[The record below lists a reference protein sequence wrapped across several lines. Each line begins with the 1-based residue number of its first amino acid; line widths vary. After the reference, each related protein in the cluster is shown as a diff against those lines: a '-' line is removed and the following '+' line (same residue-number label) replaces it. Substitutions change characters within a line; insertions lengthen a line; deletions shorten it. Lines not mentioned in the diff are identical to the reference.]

1 MASSAPQLHG
11 STLQADVDV
20 DVEVSCSSEWS
31 LEWIG
36 VEWHGVAWSRVGS
49 QSSCNCRLASLA
61 GQQICSV

>member
-11 STLQADVDV
+11 STLQADVDG

-36 VEWHGVAWSRVGS
+36 VEWSGMEWRGVVLDPKAPATV
-49 QSSCNCRLASLA
+49 ASPR
-61 GQQICSV
+61 